1 MVMLDRFLYSDVV
14 FPFVSESLTD
24 FGSVTAVYIITY
36 HAEMFECSVE
46 MTVRWEVISPG
57 DQMSQN

>member
-1 MVMLDRFLYSDVV
+1 
-14 FPFVSESLTD
+14 
-24 FGSVTAVYIITY
+24 
-36 HAEMFECSVE
+36 MFECSVE